1 MGCQGWYEIDIQQKA
16 RGYKIMS
23 HTVDMKNVVG
33 SYKEFFAYCN
43 ALETYGVIYEII
55 FLELT
60 SFFMSQTQP
69 G

>member
-1 MGCQGWYEIDIQQKA
+1 MVSQGWYEIDFQQKS

-43 ALETYGVIYEII
+43 ALETRSVG
-55 FLELT
+55 T
-60 SFFMSQTQP
+60 SYAGNNLIRFKT
-69 G
+69 